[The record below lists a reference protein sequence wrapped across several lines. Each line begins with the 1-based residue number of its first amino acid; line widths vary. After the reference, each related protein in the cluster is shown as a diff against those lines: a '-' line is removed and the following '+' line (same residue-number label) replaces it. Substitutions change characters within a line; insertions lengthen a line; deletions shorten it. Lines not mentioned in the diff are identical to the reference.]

1 MSSSPTI
8 TLPTPAEPIEL
19 DADMPRADL
28 VTILQRLPF
37 KLDRDRCVAQ
47 LDRAYEIFYSRLCR
61 TADDTT
67 VRPPRRGYNQ
77 VVAPYFLSLDA
88 PWRGL

>member
-19 DADMPRADL
+19 DADMTRADL

-47 LDRAYEIFYSRLCR
+47 LDRG
-61 TADDTT
+61 
-67 VRPPRRGYNQ
+67 VRD
-77 VVAPYFLSLDA
+77 FLVQALQD
-88 PWRGL
+88 R